1 MRSPFLRGQGRDL
14 LQPAAPVTGW
24 ITHGSVQETCQLL
37 KAAVKHF
44 APHLKKMPSG
54 LHFDKEGKSVSLYC
68 GAVHYTQPTWAERH
82 SKAKRWGWVGIRVSR
97 LKSISLLMLSYGCMM
112 ILKKEEIFRKTS
124 ISWWS
129 TEVSCCLGCHTT
141 PASRKLSHFCAAA
154 SWGLS
159 KAFRVA
165 APSCNKH
172 LSPWYCPASIIPPS
186 WSQHNVN

>member
-1 MRSPFLRGQGRDL
+1 MQVVPVVHVSPSAFFFFSQGIFEVFCATYSDMRSPFLRGQGRDL

-82 SKAKRWGWVGIRVSR
+82 SKAKR
-97 LKSISLLMLSYGCMM
+97 
-112 ILKKEEIFRKTS
+112 
-124 ISWWS
+124 
-129 TEVSCCLGCHTT
+129 
-141 PASRKLSHFCAAA
+141 
-154 SWGLS
+154 
-159 KAFRVA
+159 
-165 APSCNKH
+165 
-172 LSPWYCPASIIPPS
+172 
-186 WSQHNVN
+186 